1 MPFSEWKTRPPEEAI
16 KKAEAPPPSI
26 WLKWRRRIL
35 VVLLVSLV
43 VVAGGLYSTYQAT
56 QQAPEFYTT
65 VVTKPVAQTNAPP
78 IKEVA
83 EQQIEKAETAAKAKS
98 NWRFEFTQDQ
108 INEFLAKDLP
118 ELSPN
123 VLPPNLKDP
132 RIKIEEGKAMLGCQY
147 DSERFKAVLWL
158 ETEAK
163 VSEDG
168 KAIKLIPKSAGAGML
183 PMPLSRLFERLKG
196 LNGNTGNLSIEL
208 TEEAPQAI
216 VLRLRPGALGP
227 EEAQYH
233 IDSIKL
239 EKERLSLEGS
249 WDD

>member
-1 MPFSEWKTRPPEEAI
+1 MPFSDWKTRPPEEA
-16 KKAEAPPPSI
+16 KKKPEPPPPSI
-26 WLKWRRRIL
+26 WLRWRRRIL
-35 VVLLVSLV
+35 VALLVSLI

-56 QQAPEFYTT
+56 QQAPEFYTA
-65 VVTKPVAQTNAPP
+65 VVAKPSTPTNAPP

-83 EQQIEKAETAAKAKS
+83 EQQIEKVETAAKVKA

-132 RIKIEEGKAMLGCQY
+132 RIKIEDGKAMLGCQY

-168 KAIKLIPKSAGAGML
+168 KAIRLIPKSAGAGML

-196 LNGNTGNLSIEL
+196 LNGNTGNVSISL
-208 TEEAPQAI
+208 TEEMPQEI
-216 VLRLRPGALGP
+216 VLQLRPGALPP

-233 IDSIKL
+233 IDLIRL
-239 EKERLSLEGS
+239 EKEKLSLEGS

>member
-1 MPFSEWKTRPPEEAI
+1 MPFSEWKTRPLEEPAKKPEP
-16 KKAEAPPPSI
+16 PPPSI

-65 VVTKPVAQTNAPP
+65 VVATPVAQSNAPP
-78 IKEVA
+78 IREVA
-83 EQQIEKAETAAKAKS
+83 EEQIEKAETAAKAKS

-118 ELSPN
+118 ELSPH

-132 RIKIEEGKAMLGCQY
+132 RIKIEDGKAMLGCQY

-158 ETEAK
+158 ETEAI

-168 KAIKLIPKSAGAGML
+168 KAIKLIPKNAGAGML
-183 PMPLSRLFERLKG
+183 PMPLSRLFTRLKG
-196 LNGNTGNLSIEL
+196 LSGKTGNVLIEFN
-208 TEEAPQAI
+208 EDSPQAI
-216 VLRLRPGALGP
+216 VLRLRTGLLTP
-227 EEAQYH
+227 EEESYH
-233 IDSIKL
+233 IESIKF
-239 EKERLSLEGS
+239 EKEKLSLEGS